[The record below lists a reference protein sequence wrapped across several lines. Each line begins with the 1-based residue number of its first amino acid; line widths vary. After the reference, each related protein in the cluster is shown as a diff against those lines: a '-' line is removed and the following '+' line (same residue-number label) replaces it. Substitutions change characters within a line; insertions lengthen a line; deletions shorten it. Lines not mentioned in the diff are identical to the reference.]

1 MNPNKLFNSFAQN
14 NSKDIGLVST
24 TARLNMNNSSSGGF
38 LKLSNARNLF
48 NINYSITYLSDLKKT
63 LSINLDILKQYLSS
77 TNINNLSKTNKNEL
91 MTLLNIVLEKTK
103 KKSKILDKIKEKK
116 SKILI
121 DSQIITDKRR
131 KIEEKN
137 YFYKNKINEG
147 KEGIDT
153 KEEYMKVL
161 HKKMREVEIYIHK
174 NTVNLKNYNRKKK
187 YQSFSMFNF
196 VEINNELVKQKKDL
210 NKDIETSR
218 NNYKLEMEENKEIKL
233 ELKKDKERNLIQKNN
248 DEIKIKKIS
257 EKYKSKIKLMKLRVN
272 VLRNAHNKLIKKIKI
287 LKIGELNNIEN
298 ENNEE
303 ELKELDQIPLETS
316 MNMKNSMMDFS
327 VLNTQNFDDNKDIS
341 KFGMGNVS
349 NIGIYDISIIN
360 QK

>member
-1 MNPNKLFNSFAQN
+1 MNPKKLFNSFAQN

-77 TNINNLSKTNKNEL
+77 TNINNSSKTNKNEL

-196 VEINNELVKQKKDL
+196 VEINNELVK
-210 NKDIETSR
+210 
-218 NNYKLEMEENKEIKL
+218 
-233 ELKKDKERNLIQKNN
+233 
-248 DEIKIKKIS
+248 
-257 EKYKSKIKLMKLRVN
+257 
-272 VLRNAHNKLIKKIKI
+272 
-287 LKIGELNNIEN
+287 
-298 ENNEE
+298 
-303 ELKELDQIPLETS
+303 
-316 MNMKNSMMDFS
+316 
-327 VLNTQNFDDNKDIS
+327 
-341 KFGMGNVS
+341 
-349 NIGIYDISIIN
+349 
-360 QK
+360 